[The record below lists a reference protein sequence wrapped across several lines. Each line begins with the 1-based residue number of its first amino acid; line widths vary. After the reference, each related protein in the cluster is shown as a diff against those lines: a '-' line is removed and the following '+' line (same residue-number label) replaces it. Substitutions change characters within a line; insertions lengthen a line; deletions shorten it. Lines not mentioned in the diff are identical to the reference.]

1 MRPGDSKTR
10 PDLGGTR
17 YQEHPDTGIRFE
29 GRTVPFYDD
38 AVALCRRAHFALAP
52 DLFVIGWDVAIT
64 PRGPV
69 TLEANLFPML
79 SEEMFQP
86 GDMAA
91 YKAGLLARLQRLYA
105 EHAPLFR
112 TWAAARTVGAALLA
126 GLIVLL
132 LWVAAR

>member
-1 MRPGDSKTR
+1 
-10 PDLGGTR
+10 
-17 YQEHPDTGIRFE
+17 
-29 GRTVPFYDD
+29 
-38 AVALCRRAHFALAP
+38 
-52 DLFVIGWDVAIT
+52 
-64 PRGPV
+64 
-69 TLEANLFPML
+69 ML